1 MNAWRTDTVQR
12 SAALRLQRRYRQ
24 HVHAVGSFA
33 RRAIDGNV
41 LGGSHLRKPI
51 LDFDRH
57 IVGKMGMPF
66 SLTRFG
72 LHTFRSEFSP
82 HDNTFRSEH
91 GDVEYTFSSEFTDK
105 DISNEPANVV
115 DSRFAMY
122 QIRTCQC
129 SKFVNFNVAD
139 FGYSFRQIWT
149 DHSMKFAISNAT
161 DSAGCAY
168 ALQRLSYGPKYP
180 LAEVYLDLPKPK
192 PKRTPK

>member
-1 MNAWRTDTVQR
+1 MNARQTDTERR
-12 SAALRLQRRYRQ
+12 SAALRLQRHYRQ
-24 HVHAVGSFA
+24 HAHPIAPFM
-33 RRAIDGNV
+33 RRAFHGNV
-41 LGGSHLRKPI
+41 ADGSHLRKPI
-51 LDFDRH
+51 LDLDRH
-57 IVGKMGMPF
+57 LVGKMGMPF

-82 HDNTFRSEH
+82 RDNTFRSEH
-91 GDVEYTFSSEFTDK
+91 DNTEYAFSSEFTDK

-168 ALQRLSYGPKYP
+168 ALQRSPIPPSIRRRRCFSIFPNRK
-180 LAEVYLDLPKPK
+180 
-192 PKRTPK
+192 